1 MTLGPRGNIRAENRY
16 LDVAHIE
23 VDELTQRVSVEKR
36 QMIGLVLRL
45 EEGVKRETSGL
56 KERER
61 ERAVRDIKGV
71 VNVV

>member
-16 LDVAHIE
+16 LDATHIE
-23 VDELTQRVSVEKR
+23 VDELTQRVSIEKR